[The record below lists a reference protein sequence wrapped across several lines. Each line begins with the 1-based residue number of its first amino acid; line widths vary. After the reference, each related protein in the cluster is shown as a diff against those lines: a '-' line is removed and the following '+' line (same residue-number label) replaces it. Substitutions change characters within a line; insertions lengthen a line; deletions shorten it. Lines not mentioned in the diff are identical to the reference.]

1 MIQQRLNVELLKK
14 YRWVGL
20 LLVYVLLYYFVI
32 KPVFE
37 YQEPPEYRAKKR
49 DEDRQRIRTYHF
61 DGVVLSKGIKSS
73 SRGAGRYIILQLKD
87 GDSNSVFLGEYDSN
101 LFEHLQPGDS
111 ISTKAGDTLIYRY
124 TTDGMYLEYNKLP
137 Q

>member
-1 MIQQRLNVELLKK
+1 MIQQHITVELLMK

-20 LLVYVLLYYFVI
+20 LMAYVLIYYFVI
-32 KPVFE
+32 KPGFE
-37 YQEPPEYRAKKR
+37 YLASPEYRAKER
-49 DEDRQRIRTYHF
+49 DEDRKRIINHHF
-61 DGVVLSKGIKSS
+61 DGVVLNKGKIRD
-73 SRGAGRYIILQLKD
+73 RGVGRYIMLRLKD
-87 GDSNSVFLGEYDSN
+87 GDSSLVFFRDYDDN

-124 TTDGMYLEYNKLP
+124 TIDGMYLEYNKLP